1 MEVAGIPVD
10 VVWKDIKNLHVGVY
24 PPDGRVRVAAPLRLD
39 SEAVRL
45 AIVSR
50 LGWIRRRQEGFER
63 QDRQSKRNLVSGESH
78 YFRGRRYLL
87 DVEEANAAPHVSVIN
102 NRTLRVVV
110 RPGDNSDRRE
120 VVVREWYRS
129 QLREQV
135 SALVPKWE
143 VRIGVRIAAWRIRRM
158 KTRWGTCNPDTRRI
172 LLNLELAKKS
182 ESCTE
187 FILVHEMVHL
197 LERYHNEV
205 FMRHMDRL
213 FPQWRL
219 ARDNLNQTPLAHEK
233 WAY

>member
-63 QDRQSKRNLVSGESH
+63 QDRQLKRNLVSGESH

-143 VRIGVRIAAWRIRRM
+143 VRIGVRIAEWRIRRM